1 MVTVISG
8 TNRKENQSLI
18 LAQHAVKTF
27 QNEGIPAVH
36 LLDLQI
42 LEGTLLIRGNY
53 EADDQSD
60 QIKSIQDELIIPASK
75 FYFIVPEYNGSF
87 PGILKF
93 FLDACSVRDIKPS
106 FGGKKAAILG
116 VSSGRAGNLRGMDH
130 LTGILNYLN
139 ITVMPNRLPVS
150 QVGGLIEDDQLDD
163 VRARQ
168 LVADH
173 VRDFLQF

>member
-1 MVTVISG
+1 MVTIISG

-18 LAQHAVKTF
+18 LAQHAALTF
-27 QNEGIPAVH
+27 QNEGVQAVN

-42 LEGTLLIRGNY
+42 LDGSLLLRGSY

-60 QIKSIQDELIIPASK
+60 QIRTIQDNLIIPASK

-139 ITVMPNRLPVS
+139 VTVMPNRLPVS
-150 QVGGLIEDDQLDD
+150 QVGGLIEADQLDD
-163 VRARQ
+163 ARTRQ